1 MEITA
6 NELKNVL
13 NRVIIKREAALSFGC
28 RGDAPAGTALTLV
41 LVSLQIRT

>member
-13 NRVIIKREAALSFGC
+13 NRVIIKREAALSFPP
-28 RGDAPAGTALTLV
+28 RRDASSGTGLTLV